1 MIELPG
7 IWSLTPLGALIGV
20 LVLQYWL
27 MATGR
32 LISKASHDRE
42 IAAANVRGNEWKDTA
57 LSERATKDEALAQNR
72 VLLEGSRTTAAVL
85 KAATP
90 DMDFDGTF
98 RTEGT

>member
-42 IAAANVRGNEWKDTA
+42 IAAANIRGDEWKATSNKWQA
-57 LSERATKDEALAQNR
+57 AAEASLSQNA
-72 VLLEGSRTTAAVL
+72 VLLEGTRTTSAVL

>member
-7 IWSLTPLGALIGV
+7 IWSLTPLGLALG
-20 LVLQYWL
+20 LVALLYWL
-27 MATGR
+27 IATGR
-32 LISKASHDRE
+32 LIPKASHDRE
-42 IAAANVRGNEWKDTA
+42 LAIANRRGDEWKDTA
-57 LSERATKDEALAQNR
+57 LTERRTKDAVIDQNR
-72 VLLEGSRTTAAVL
+72 ILLEGTRTTAAVL

>member
-42 IAAANVRGNEWKDTA
+42 IAAANVRGNEWKETA
-57 LSERATKDEALAQNR
+57 LSERATKDKALEQNR
-72 VLLEGSRTTAAVL
+72 VLLEGTRTTAAVL

-90 DMDFDGTF
+90 GIDFDGEF
-98 RTEGT
+98 ATEGT